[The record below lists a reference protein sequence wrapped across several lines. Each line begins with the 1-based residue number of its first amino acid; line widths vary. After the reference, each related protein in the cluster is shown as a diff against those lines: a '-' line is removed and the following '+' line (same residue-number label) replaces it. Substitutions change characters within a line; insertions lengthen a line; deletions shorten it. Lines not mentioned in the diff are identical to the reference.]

1 MELLASPGRGADE
14 SPYRPDVNT
23 PGKGGKVASASV
35 PGAPPPPKVAS
46 ETARPRARD
55 IKARVNAR
63 SLPGYCP
70 LLPRSAE
77 LQRLSGPLKDSPILN
92 GILWKPRDWDVTP
105 KTPDDWIA
113 HPFAMEDMPASCM
126 AGATAGDE
134 EESQICLH
142 FVFCKPLAGVA
153 LSNATLGPITRD
165 KRWGRHLGDV
175 LEKKDLEAMGL
186 HEPRELAPLE
196 QATERPQSQERRS
209 VPSISASREKDDDED
224 K

>member
-1 MELLASPGRGADE
+1 MELLASQGRGADE

-92 GILWKPRDWDVTP
+92 GILWKPRDSDVTP

-142 FVFCKPLAGVA
+142 FVFCKPLCGCGPLQRHARPHHPRQTVGQAPWRRPREEGPRGDGVA
-153 LSNATLGPITRD
+153 RTARVGS
-165 KRWGRHLGDV
+165 
-175 LEKKDLEAMGL
+175 
-186 HEPRELAPLE
+186 
-196 QATERPQSQERRS
+196 S
-209 VPSISASREKDDDED
+209 
-224 K
+224 